1 MGLVPVTPGVARG
14 CDPWFE
20 IGVPA
25 LAVIFPGWL
34 GDTPARVLER
44 GWFIPLWVVVA

>member
-1 MGLVPVTPGVARG
+1 MPVTPGGAQG
-14 CDPWFE
+14 CGPWFE

-25 LAVIFPGWL
+25 LAVILPGWL
-34 GDTPARVLER
+34 GDTPVRVLER